1 MLTRILNQFPVPWG
15 EGMPPAVRVDARSLT
30 ARGERTRNRLVAA
43 GEEIFGLRGNHDASI
58 AEITQTASVA

>member
-1 MLTRILNQFPVPWG
+1 
-15 EGMPPAVRVDARSLT
+15 MPPAVRVDARSLT